1 HIVKR
6 ADLDQYL
13 RQLVQRW
20 DPHYNTIL
28 VLHDHDTEPKMFKD
42 VSILVSI
49 HLTPANGLLYV
60 VEFSVNTE
68 LILSSL
74 GSGSGYYYS
83 IDRFEYFGEGLGT
96 HRTLETQDL
105 VSAHPKLPPKNNPND
120 KRGLETCADLI
131 LKPEISALQFY
142 KLPDV
147 LSASGTLAMQ
157 LYGSKNDLILDELL
171 LG

>member
-1 HIVKR
+1 MKR

-13 RQLVQRW
+13 CQLVQRW

-74 GSGSGYYYS
+74 GSAGPGYYYS
-83 IDRFEYFGEGLGT
+83 IRTVRILWRGPGYPENPRHATSGLGPSKT
-96 HRTLETQDL
+96 PTEKQ
-105 VSAHPKLPPKNNPND
+105 PK
-120 KRGLETCADLI
+120 
-131 LKPEISALQFY
+131 
-142 KLPDV
+142 
-147 LSASGTLAMQ
+147 
-157 LYGSKNDLILDELL
+157 
-171 LG
+171 